1 MDTWSCSE
9 CAGLDRHL
17 QEERALP
24 APLLMEN
31 AGAALAAAARRL
43 AAASGADRLLFVC
56 GPGNNGGD
64 GLVAARQLHGE
75 LPVAVW
81 APLGLP
87 RRDAGNGAR
96 AAAMAIGVP
105 LREDAL
111 PPPPSSGTPLL
122 VDALFGTGLSRPLEG
137 AARAAVEWVNASGA
151 PVLAV
156 DAPSGLDGDSG
167 EVLGVAVRAR
177 WTLSFVAAKEGFLR
191 AQGPL
196 HCGEV
201 LVAGIGVS
209 AAYARAWRD
218 AQRSPA

>member
-17 QEERALP
+17 QVERALP
-24 APLLMEN
+24 ASLLMEN
-31 AGAALAAAARRL
+31 AGAALATSALRL
-43 AAASGADRLLFVC
+43 AAVSAADRVLFVC

-64 GLVAARQLHGE
+64 GLVAARQLLGE

-87 RRDAGNGAR
+87 RRVPGDGAR
-96 AAAMAIGVP
+96 AAAAAIGVP
-105 LREDAL
+105 LREDPL
-111 PPPPSSGTPLL
+111 PPPPAGGSPLL
-122 VDALFGTGLSRPLEG
+122 VDALFGTGLCRPLEG
-137 AARAAVEWVNASGA
+137 TAREAVAWINACGA
-151 PVLAV
+151 PVLAA

-167 EVLGVAVRAR
+167 EVLGAAVRAR
-177 WTLSFVAAKEGFLR
+177 WTLSFVAPKDGFLR
-191 AQGPL
+191 AQGPV

-209 AAYARAWRD
+209 AAYTRAWRD
-218 AQRSPA
+218 AQRSAG